1 MLKKYLSYLGIIVF
15 ACLSFYYTDRAVDI
29 VKRNDPVMKDIINNK
44 KNYNIK
50 SVNAIIEN
58 DEIIP
63 GVNGLEVD
71 VDETYKKMKNNGEY
85 NSDMIILNEV
95 VPQVSFIKE
104 YDKYIIGGNP
114 LKKQVALVFKV
125 NDIDYVDDIDSILLD
140 KNTLATFFIEGDIID
155 NNIEVITSLI
165 NNGYEIENLGKYT
178 QKELKWTNNLIYSLT
193 NKDPKYCYVDF
204 KVSDVI
210 KLCSKNKMYTIK
222 PSISITNYPFL
233 SIKKE
238 LKPGSI
244 ISFNINNE
252 VVKELPSIITYI
264 KQKGYTLVTLDQLI
278 NEKYYSE
285 K

>member
-15 ACLSFYYTDRAVDI
+15 ACFSFYYTDKAVDI

-44 KNYNIK
+44 KDYSVK
-50 SVNAIIEN
+50 SVNATIEE

-63 GVNGLEVD
+63 GINGLEVD
-71 VDETYKKMKNNGEY
+71 INKSYKKMKESNEY
-85 NSDMIILNEV
+85 NSDMLVLEEV
-95 VPQVSFIKE
+95 IPQISFIKE
-104 YDKYIIGGNP
+104 YDKYIVSGNP
-114 LKKQVALVFKV
+114 LKNEIALVFKV
-125 NDIDYVDDIDSILLD
+125 DDIDYIEDIDSILLD
-140 KNTLATFFIEGDIID
+140 KNILATFFIDGNTIN
-155 NNIEVITSLI
+155 NNIEIITNLI
-165 NNGYEIENLGKYT
+165 NSGYELENLGKYT
-178 QKELKWTNNLIYSLT
+178 SKELKWANNLIYSLT

-204 KVSDVI
+204 KTSDVI

-222 PSISITNYPFL
+222 PTIGVTNYPFL
-233 SIKKE
+233 TVKNN

-244 ISFNINNE
+244 ISFNINSE
-252 VVKELPSIITYI
+252 TVKELPSIITYI